1 MLIRSLKQ
9 LPAKATMFL
18 ARLEG
23 VSKQFFARDRKKK
36 NRKTGGYLTVF
47 LALSL
52 PIILSLIFVLLD
64 GARRNAV
71 RLQAEFAADTAVNS
85 VMAEFNK
92 ELLSQYDLLMID
104 TTYGTGEISAE
115 NTCQHLQRYFE
126 KNLSSGGIQGIKR
139 ADFTRTSLTSVRIS
153 QTRFALDDGCGVL
166 REQVNAYLSA
176 EPIGNLTSSLLE
188 NVSGYNGFG
197 FDLTEW
203 SRRKSQNE
211 QEIQRGLEE
220 ARHRRE
226 AIGETE
232 EDTEAIRKSEE
243 AKQTALDSDIDEE
256 HAADPWKEI
265 NAAWQTPV
273 LKLALGGD
281 GSISSE
287 AVSTGELLSSR
298 SWYTGSGYVTE
309 NSHHYTQADAVG
321 MNVYIAEKC
330 GNYQHPLEKGKL
342 CYQMEYLLHG
352 RESDRENLEKT
363 AETLLLIRLAANTMF
378 VMNDTAK
385 RNEARAW
392 GIILS
397 LLCFN
402 PELEEA
408 FTNALL
414 LGWSFAESVNDLRTL
429 FAGGK
434 VPLMKSSDS
443 WKTSLLSIFK
453 PGFWQESGGKGG
465 SGLDY
470 TGYLRMLLF
479 LENGDTRDYR
489 LMDVMEMDI
498 RKAEG
503 SNSFRMDG
511 CMDSFLM
518 EAVVSSAF
526 GYSYQIQREGGYE

>member
-1 MLIRSLKQ
+1 MFS
-9 LPAKATMFL
+9 AKS
-18 ARLEG
+18 G
-23 VSKQFFARDRKKK
+23 
-36 NRKTGGYLTVF
+36 KTEGYLTVF

-71 RLQAEFAADTAVNS
+71 RLQTEFAADAAVNS
-85 VMAEFNK
+85 VLAEFNK

-104 TTYGTGEISAE
+104 TTYGTGSISAE
-115 NTCQHLQRYFE
+115 NTCQHLQKYLE
-126 KNLSSGGIQGIKR
+126 KNLSSGGLQGIKR
-139 ADFTRTSLTSVRIS
+139 ADFTRTSLTSVHIT

-176 EPIGNLTSSLLE
+176 EPVGNLTSSLLE
-188 NVSGYNGFG
+188 NVNGYNGFG
-197 FDLTEW
+197 LDLTEW

-220 ARHRRE
+220 ARRRKE

-232 EDTEAIRKSEE
+232 EENEELRKSEE
-243 AKQTALDSDIDEE
+243 ARQTAKDSNIDEE
-256 HAADPWKEI
+256 HAADPWKEV
-265 NAAWQTPV
+265 NAAWQTPI
-273 LKLALGGD
+273 LKLALGD
-281 GSISSE
+281 GNVSGE
-287 AVSTGELLSSR
+287 TVSTGELLSSR
-298 SWYTGSGYVTE
+298 SWNTGTGYEAE
-309 NSHHYTQADAVG
+309 NSHHYSQADAVG
-321 MNVYIAEKC
+321 MNIYIAEKC
-330 GNYQHPLEKGKL
+330 GNYQHSLEKGRL

-352 RESDRENLEKT
+352 KGSDRENLEKT

-378 VMNDTAK
+378 VMNDAAK
-385 RNEARAW
+385 KSEARTW
-392 GIILS
+392 GIVLA

-414 LGWSFAESVNDLRTL
+414 LAWSFAESVYDLRTL
-429 FAGGK
+429 FAGGR
-434 VPLMKSSDS
+434 VPIMKSSGT
-443 WKTSLLSIFK
+443 WKTSLLSIFR
-453 PGFWQESGGKGG
+453 PGFWQESGGNGG

-470 TGYLRMLLF
+470 TGYLRVLLF

-503 SNSFRMDG
+503 NNSFRMDG

-518 EAVVSSAF
+518 EAAVSSTF
-526 GYSYQIQREGGYE
+526 GYSCQIQREGGYE

>member
-1 MLIRSLKQ
+1 
-9 LPAKATMFL
+9 MFL
-18 ARLEG
+18 DSKEE
-23 VSKQFFARDRKKK
+23 VSEQVFLRDREGKK
-36 NRKTGGYLTVF
+36 RKTEGYLTVF
-47 LALSL
+47 LALLL

-71 RLQAEFAADTAVNS
+71 RLQTEFAADTAVNS
-85 VMAEFNK
+85 VLAEFNK
-92 ELLSQYDLLMID
+92 ELLAQYDLLMID
-104 TTYGTGEISAE
+104 TSYGTGSISAE
-115 NTCQHLQRYFE
+115 NTCQHLQKYFE
-126 KNLSSGGIQGIKR
+126 KNLSSGGIQGWR
-139 ADFTRTSLTSVRIS
+139 HADFTRTALESVHIS

-188 NVSGYNGFG
+188 NVNGYNGFG

-220 ARHRRE
+220 ARRRRE
-226 AIGETE
+226 AIDETE
-232 EDTEAIRKSEE
+232 DNEEIRKSEE
-243 AKQTALDSDIDEE
+243 AKQTARDSDIDEE
-256 HAADPWKEI
+256 HATDPWKEV

-273 LKLALGGD
+273 LKLALGDESVSG
-281 GSISSE
+281 E
-287 AVSTGELLSSR
+287 KVSTGDLLSSR
-298 SWYTGSGYVTE
+298 SWNMGTGYVNE
-309 NSHHYTQADAVG
+309 NSHHYGQADALG

-330 GNYQHPLEKGKL
+330 GNYQHPLEKGRL

-352 RESDRENLEKT
+352 HESDQKNLEKT
-363 AETLLLIRLAANTMF
+363 AETLLLIRLAANTVF

-385 RNEARAW
+385 RSEARAW
-392 GIILS
+392 GLILA
-397 LLCFN
+397 LLCLN

-408 FTNALL
+408 FTDALL
-414 LGWSFAESVNDLRTL
+414 LAWSFAESVYDLRTL
-429 FAGGK
+429 FAGGS
-434 VPLMKSSDS
+434 VPIMKSSDS
-443 WKTSLLSIFK
+443 WKTSLLSIFR
-453 PGFWQESGGKGG
+453 PGFWQKNGEKGG

-470 TGYLRMLLF
+470 TGYLRVLLF

-503 SNSFRMDG
+503 NDSFRMDG
-511 CMDSFLM
+511 CMDSFLV
-518 EAVVSSAF
+518 EAVVSSTF